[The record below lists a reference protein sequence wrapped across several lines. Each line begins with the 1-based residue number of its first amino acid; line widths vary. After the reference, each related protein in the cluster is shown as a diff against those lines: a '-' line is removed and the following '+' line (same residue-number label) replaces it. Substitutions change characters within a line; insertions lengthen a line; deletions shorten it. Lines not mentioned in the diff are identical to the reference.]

1 MAMRLAVLALLAMA
15 VAAQEDV
22 ECLREIKSSVTTA
35 GEYLQSWDF
44 NTSAANICNFLGVQC
59 LHPSEIKVYS
69 LSLPGAG
76 LHGSFP
82 RGLRKC
88 SSLTGLDLSSNFFTG
103 PIPADL
109 CQMLP
114 YLVKLDLSQNNISGI
129 IPQDLSQCLYL
140 NQLRLQRNRLEGGIP
155 GQIGLLPR
163 LRDFNVADNRL
174 SGPIPYTFH
183 AFTELSFAGNEALC
197 GAPLGANCK
206 GGAAGA
212 AAAHRAARA
221 RTAVVAGVAAGG
233 TLALLAACFLC
244 CWVVLGGQ
252 RRRRKSGAELEEE
265 LLDNAWL
272 RRIKSP
278 SAVLVSMFEQPI
290 VKIRLSDI
298 AAATAGFSRD
308 AVIAMSRTGVFYK
321 ATLRD
326 GSVLAV
332 KKLRRAAMHSA
343 GEKHFRSEMEAL
355 AKVRHRNLVPLLGY
369 CIAGNERLLVYKH
382 MPCGNLFNRLH
393 TAAASTPGDSSSGST
408 SGRLD
413 WAARLK
419 VAVGTAR
426 GLAWLHHSCNP
437 RLVHKGITSASI
449 LLDEDLEPRITD
461 FGLARL
467 IVTGR
472 GRPGG
477 AGGKSN
483 SDEDGFYVPPED
495 YSTTYSLSR
504 ATSMS
509 AASTTAT
516 PKGDVYAFGV
526 VLLELV
532 TGRRPNDGNAGVGGG
547 GGGGGGGDTGDG
559 GGDSEGGVA
568 ARSSSSRRSL
578 VDWIGEL
585 FKSGHV
591 SEAVDPS
598 LVAEAS
604 VLLAAGNGDSSNG
617 SSGRRREVMQVLK
630 IACSCVLSFPKERP
644 SMYEVY
650 HMLRA
655 VGEDYYPV
663 ENLNPLHNHAR
674 NHQFQQQQRP
684 RRSGRKFFGNRCG
697 DQEEQDLE
705 SGGAQAAPAPPPPV
719 LAAPDLAEAA
729 AIATAA
735 SADDNP
741 GAAKASSSSE
751 QTGVQMQR
759 LNA

>member
-1 MAMRLAVLALLAMA
+1 MA

-244 CWVVLGGQ
+244 CWVALGGQ

-382 MPCGNLFNRLH
+382 MPCGNLYNRLH

-467 IVTGR
+467 I
-472 GRPGG
+472 
-477 AGGKSN
+477 
-483 SDEDGFYVPPED
+483 DGFYVPPED

-532 TGRRPNDGNAGVGGG
+532 TGRRPND
-547 GGGGGGGDTGDG
+547 
-559 GGDSEGGVA
+559 VA

-598 LVAEAS
+598 LVAEA
-604 VLLAAGNGDSSNG
+604 
-617 SSGRRREVMQVLK
+617 SGRRREVMQVLK

-697 DQEEQDLE
+697 DQEEHDLE
-705 SGGAQAAPAPPPPV
+705 SGGAQAAPAPPPLV
-719 LAAPDLAEAA
+719 LAAPDVAEAA

-735 SADDNP
+735 SADDDP
-741 GAAKASSSSE
+741 GAAKASSSE